1 MAAKRRNKK
10 PTREVRS
17 VQILPN
23 KIVVRDERL
32 VVVVRGRSKQWHTG
46 EDLNR
51 VGMPVGSGKALF
63 AHPQGG
69 ITIGNKVPGPKG

>member
-1 MAAKRRNKK
+1 MVTKRRKKK
-10 PTREVRS
+10 PTREQRS

-32 VVVVRGRSKQWHTG
+32 VIVVRGRSRDWHTG
-46 EDLNR
+46 EDLR
-51 VGMPVGSGKALF
+51 RMGMPVGSGKALF
-63 AHPQGG
+63 AHPLGG